1 MKTKIFTDVMAL
13 AKSNPDK
20 RITPLNDKYAI
31 TYLSQED
38 KYRCEGKK
46 TVELTQEQL
55 LNSVGKNDKWQRVFG
70 DWFQANW
77 STKKQYAEALYL
89 GIAKTFEKVI
99 ENALQDRSKLA
110 STLAFEDQSYFYAT
124 PKSLYFVPSV
134 KDLGDIQIKSLK
146 YGQPDGTSQK
156 YLAEIGLPGSKENA
170 AILIYIRYAN
180 GMFETN
186 PTVRIQ
192 QLKNPEHIG
201 WQKLV

>member
-1 MKTKIFTDVMAL
+1 MQQENKYEKLPNSMYPKIRQQVTD
-13 AKSNPDK
+13 
-20 RITPLNDKYAI
+20 RIA
-31 TYLSQED
+31 
-38 KYRCEGKK
+38 
-46 TVELTQEQL
+46 
-55 LNSVGKNDKWQRVFG
+55 
-70 DWFQANW
+70 
-77 STKKQYAEALYL
+77 
-89 GIAKTFEKVI
+89 TFEKVI
-99 ENALQDRSKLA
+99 ENALQDRTKLA